1 MADQPGHRILDPM
14 RPRVVSLIALTAIL
28 PGAGGAQAPVSGTV
42 LDSLVK
48 RPLTSA
54 AVQIVSADGSA
65 RFTRTV
71 HSDSLGRYSIAD
83 VPAGRYLLGFLHPV
97 LDSLG
102 IEAPLREL
110 LVAGPQPIRADLGTP
125 SPLGMRAAICVNT
138 REGRGSDSAAVIV
151 GVVRDANGGAPIAG
165 AQVIGEWHEMTFTKG
180 AILRRVPRIV
190 ATSGPNGWYALC
202 DVPSPGFVAV
212 GAIRGADSTQRLEVQ
227 VPSERFLRR
236 DLYLHA
242 RGTIATTRING
253 VVTAAIGNRPVPN
266 AVVKFGE
273 GQEARTNERG
283 EWMLPDAQV
292 GTRMIEIRALGFYPE
307 HRAVDVVPGSAPV
320 QSTLLTLR
328 AVLDTARITAARV
341 SNLHMRGFEE
351 RRQSTGIGHFMTAQD
366 IARRRPSL
374 ISDVLRLV
382 PGMRFER
389 SGNDGAETMILMRA
403 TFGLEDKC
411 TPEIFIDNRFL
422 GYMSG
427 EDLDMAVRPND
438 VAGIEVYPSSMAPA
452 EFNRGMASSHCGV
465 IVIWT
470 K

>member
-1 MADQPGHRILDPM
+1 MPYRERRRILVTM
-14 RPRVVSLIALTAIL
+14 SRLAVAAFAWSLVL
-28 PGAGGAQAPVSGTV
+28 AGDARAQAPISGSV
-42 LDSLVK
+42 LDSLTR
-48 RPLTSA
+48 RPLVGA
-54 AVQIVSADGSA
+54 AVQIVSSDGSG

-71 HSDSLGRYSIAD
+71 HSDSLGRYTIPE

-110 LVAGPQPIRADLGTP
+110 VIASPQPIRAELGTP
-125 SPLGMRAAICVNT
+125 SPRAMRTAVCVNT
-138 REGRGSDSAAVIV
+138 REGRASDSAAVII
-151 GVVRDANGGAPIAG
+151 GVVRDASGGEPIAG
-165 AQVIGEWHEMTFTKG
+165 AQVIGEWHEMTFTAG
-180 AILRRVPRIV
+180 SIIRRTPRIV

-202 DVPSPGFVAV
+202 DVPSPGFVGV
-212 GAIRGADSTQRLEVQ
+212 GAIRGADSTQRLEVEI
-227 VPSERFLRR
+227 PSERFLRR

-242 RGTIATTRING
+242 RGTTATTRLTG
-253 VVTAAIGNRPVPN
+253 TVTAAVGNRPVPN
-266 AVVKFGE
+266 AVVRFGA

-283 EWMLPDAQV
+283 EWMLSDAPI
-292 GTRMIEIRALGFYPE
+292 GTRMLEIRALGFYPE
-307 HRAVDVVPGSAPV
+307 RRAVDVVPGSAPLN
-320 QSTLLTLR
+320 SALLTLR
-328 AVLDTARITAARV
+328 NVLDTARITAARV

-351 RRQSTGIGHFMTAQD
+351 RRKNTGAGHFITAQE
-366 IARRRPSL
+366 IARRAPSVL
-374 ISDVLRLV
+374 SDVLRLV

-403 TFGLEDKC
+403 TFGLEEKC

-427 EDLDMAVRPND
+427 EDLNMAVRPND
-438 VAGIEVYPSSMAPA
+438 VAGIEVYPASMAPPD
-452 EFNRGMASSHCGV
+452 FNRGMASSHCGV

>member
-1 MADQPGHRILDPM
+1 LDPM
-14 RPRVVSLIALTAIL
+14 HRPAVSFLALTLLVA
-28 PGAGGAQAPVSGTV
+28 GAARAQAPITGTV
-42 LDSLVK
+42 LDSLA
-48 RPLTSA
+48 RRALQGA

-71 HSDSLGRYSIAD
+71 HSDSMGRYAISD

-110 LVAGPQPIRADLGTP
+110 LIAGPQAIRADLGTP
-125 SPLGMRAAICVNT
+125 SALGMRAAICVNT

-151 GVVRDANGGAPIAG
+151 GVVRDANGGGPIAG
-165 AQVIGEWHEMTFTKG
+165 AQVVGEWVEMSFTKG

-190 ATSGPNGWYALC
+190 ATSGSNGWYALC

-212 GAIRGADSTQRLEVQ
+212 GAHRGADSTQRLEVQ

-242 RGTIATTRING
+242 RGTIATTRIAG
-253 VVTAAIGNRPVPN
+253 IVTAAIGNRPVAN
-266 AVVKFGE
+266 ALVRFGE
-273 GQEARTNERG
+273 GKEARTNERG
-283 EWMLPDAQV
+283 EWMLPDAQI

-320 QSTLLTLR
+320 QSSLLTLR

-341 SNLHMRGFEE
+341 SNLHMKGFEE

-427 EDLDMAVRPND
+427 EDLDMSVRPND